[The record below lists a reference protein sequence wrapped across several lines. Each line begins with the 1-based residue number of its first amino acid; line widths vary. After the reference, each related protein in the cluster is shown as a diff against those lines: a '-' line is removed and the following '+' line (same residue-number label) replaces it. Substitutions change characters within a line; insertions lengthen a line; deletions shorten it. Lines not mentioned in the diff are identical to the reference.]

1 MIELGQLKRSLK
13 DLEER
18 LGALRGFL

>member
-1 MIELGQLKRSLK
+1 MIELGQLKRSLT

-18 LGALRGFL
+18 IASLRGFL